1 MGVGVGDYNGDGLL
15 DIFKTNFSGDTSTLY
30 RNLGVKS
37 GLLSFDD
44 VTFTAGIGVNTRY
57 LGWGCGFVDFDNDG
71 WLDIFLVNGHVYP
84 EVEKLTTEA
93 GYPQRKVLYQ
103 NQRDGSFKDIA
114 EKIGGPLI
122 EPTAGRGCAFG
133 DFDNDGDI
141 DVVINPV
148 NDFPVLLRTD
158 SATNNNWI
166 SIKLIGAKSNRD
178 GVGAR
183 IKVIAG
189 DRTQIGE
196 VRSGGSYYSQ
206 NDMRVHFGLGKAA
219 KAQTVEARWP
229 SGAVDT
235 LNDVAA
241 GQVIFIKEGA
251 GQIKPSTQNGAGQ

>member
-1 MGVGVGDYNGDGLL
+1 
-15 DIFKTNFSGDTSTLY
+15 
-30 RNLGVKS
+30 
-37 GLLSFDD
+37 LLSFDD

-57 LGWGCGFVDFDNDG
+57 LGWGCVFVDFDNDG

-103 NQRDGSFKDIA
+103 NQRNGSFKDVA
-114 EKIGGPLI
+114 EKIGGPLM
-122 EPTAGRGCAFG
+122 EPTAGRGAAFG
-133 DFDNDGDI
+133 DFDNDGDV

-148 NDFPVLLRTD
+148 NDFPLLLRTD
-158 SATNNNWI
+158 SVTNNNWI

-183 IKVIAG
+183 IKVEAG
-189 DRTQIGE
+189 GRTQIGE

-206 NDMRVHFGLGKAA
+206 NDMRVHFGLGKAT
-219 KAQTVEARWP
+219 KAQTIEARWP

-235 LNDVAA
+235 LTDVAA
-241 GQVIFIKEGA
+241 GQVVFIKEGA
-251 GQIKPSTQNGAGQ
+251 GQIKPSTQSAARR

>member
-1 MGVGVGDYNGDGLL
+1 MGVGVGDYDGDGLL

-44 VTFTAGIGVNTRY
+44 VTFTAGIGVNTRF

-103 NQRDGSFKDIA
+103 NQRNGSFKDVA
-114 EKIGGPLI
+114 EKVGGPLVD
-122 EPTAGRGCAFG
+122 PTASRGAAFG
-133 DFDNDGDI
+133 DFDNDGDVDI
-141 DVVINPV
+141 VINPV

-158 SATNNNWI
+158 STTNNNWI
-166 SIKLIGAKSNRD
+166 SVKLIGVKSNRD

-183 IKVIAG
+183 IKVVTDG
-189 DRTQIGE
+189 RTRIDE

-206 NDMRVHFGLGKAA
+206 NDMRVHFGLGKAT
-219 KAQTVEARWP
+219 KAQTIEAQWP
-229 SGAVDT
+229 SGVVDT

-251 GQIKPSTQNGAGQ
+251 GQIKPAAQSPARQ

>member
-1 MGVGVGDYNGDGLL
+1 V
-15 DIFKTNFSGDTSTLY
+15 
-30 RNLGVKS
+30 
-37 GLLSFDD
+37 
-44 VTFTAGIGVNTRY
+44 
-57 LGWGCGFVDFDNDG
+57 
-71 WLDIFLVNGHVYP
+71 
-84 EVEKLTTEA
+84 
-93 GYPQRKVLYQ
+93 
-103 NQRDGSFKDIA
+103 
-114 EKIGGPLI
+114 
-122 EPTAGRGCAFG
+122 EPTASRGCAFG

-158 SATNNNWI
+158 SAANNNWI

-206 NDMRVHFGLGKAA
+206 NDMRVHFGLGKAT
-219 KAQTVEARWP
+219 KAQTIEARWP

-241 GQVIFIKEGA
+241 GQVVFIKEGA
-251 GQIKPSTQNGAGQ
+251 GQIKPSTQSATSQ